1 MLSEAQ
7 KTFRFAILMC
17 VFCSLALTA
26 AAVGLKD
33 RQDENKLIDRQKNI
47 LKALN
52 LINSKVKY
60 TGQDI
65 KEAYSSNVKE
75 YYLDSKGILTKEKTD
90 LAIFVVGESNNIK
103 TYAVPFEAYGLWS
116 WIKGYIA
123 LKGDGESIVGFT
135 VYSHAET
142 PGLGGEC
149 EKDWFQNQFIGKKIT
164 DINGKFVSIG
174 VVKGKLSDKGFD
186 EMKEKNYVDGMSG
199 ATITSKGIEDYLRK
213 DLAAYETFSKRL
225 RGKG

>member
-1 MLSEAQ
+1 MLSETQ

-52 LINSKVKY
+52 LIEKDSKY
-60 TGQDI
+60 TGTQI
-65 KEAYSSNVKE
+65 KQTYLDNVNEFYLDNSGNLTTDETDRMIYVVGDESNVK
-75 YYLDSKGILTKEKTD
+75 K
-90 LAIFVVGESNNIK
+90 
-103 TYAVPFEAYGLWS
+103 YAVPFKAYGLWS
-116 WIKGYIA
+116 WIYGYIA
-123 LKGDGESIVGFT
+123 IDGDGESIVGFT

-149 EKDWFQNQFIGKKIT
+149 EKDWFQDQFIGKKIT
-164 DINGKFVSIG
+164 DVNGEFVSIG
-174 VVKGKLSDKGFD
+174 VVKGKVADKGYSNQKQ
-186 EMKEKNYVDGMSG
+186 MNYVDGMSG
-199 ATITSKGIEDYLRK
+199 ATITSKGIEDYLKK
-213 DLAAYETFSKRL
+213 DLAAYELFSERL
-225 RGKG
+225 RG

>member
-1 MLSEAQ
+1 MLSETQ

-47 LKALN
+47 LKALS
-52 LINSKVKY
+52 LIEKDSKY
-60 TGQDI
+60 TGTQI
-65 KEAYSSNVKE
+65 KKTYLDNVNEFYLDNSGNLTTDETDRMIYVVGDESNVK
-75 YYLDSKGILTKEKTD
+75 K
-90 LAIFVVGESNNIK
+90 
-103 TYAVPFEAYGLWS
+103 YAVPFKAYGLWS
-116 WIKGYIA
+116 WIYGYIA
-123 LKGDGESIVGFT
+123 IDGDGESIVGFT

-149 EKDWFQNQFIGKKIT
+149 EKDWFQDQFIGKKIT
-164 DINGKFVSIG
+164 DVNGEFVSIG
-174 VVKGKLSDKGFD
+174 VVKGKVADKGYSNQKQ
-186 EMKEKNYVDGMSG
+186 MNYVDGMSG

-213 DLAAYETFSKRL
+213 DLAAYELFSERL
-225 RGKG
+225 RG